1 MRGKAYVRFKYKVN
15 CNKSSSSNVEHSP
28 LQHCPKC
35 QLHLRPFI
43 LLQDIESIELR
54 RGLVYHMDR
63 AIVEMSE
70 ALPVED
76 RLVVFDAVRLP
87 EPRQL
92 DHHCVRYEGANVS
105 PLPDLYLVG

>member
-1 MRGKAYVRFKYKVN
+1 M
-15 CNKSSSSNVEHSP
+15 E
-28 LQHCPKC
+28 
-35 QLHLRPFI
+35 
-43 LLQDIESIELR
+43 
-54 RGLVYHMDR
+54 R

-76 RLVVFDAVRLP
+76 RLVIFDAVRLP

-105 PLPDLYLVG
+105 PIPGPLNCLYLVGLDEVFPALAYHAVPYLSKRANFA

>member
-1 MRGKAYVRFKYKVN
+1 MYN
-15 CNKSSSSNVEHSP
+15 LE
-28 LQHCPKC
+28 
-35 QLHLRPFI
+35 
-43 LLQDIESIELR
+43 
-54 RGLVYHMDR
+54 R

-76 RLVVFDAVRLP
+76 RLVIFDAVRLP

-105 PLPDLYLVG
+105 PIPGPLNCLLGEVFPALACQAFTLPRKKSKFCITFSVGKRTG

>member
-1 MRGKAYVRFKYKVN
+1 MKWFI
-15 CNKSSSSNVEHSP
+15 NKFF
-28 LQHCPKC
+28 PKC
-35 QLHLRPFI
+35 HSVQPSKKTSYS
-43 LLQDIESIELR
+43 QDVESIELR
-54 RGLVYHMDR
+54 RGLVYNLER

-76 RLVVFDAVRLP
+76 RLVIFDAVRLP

-105 PLPDLYLVG
+105 PIPGPLNWLY